1 MTDAQLRS
9 FARCIEYEGPRRVVI
24 NVSGEATTPK
34 RAKENYDIFPAVIF
48 IRDDLWSLGAP
59 RELAPT
65 AYKLWEHEWIARMEL
80 FDDEWRLFRM
90 DGLEVP

>member
-9 FARCIEYEGPRRVVI
+9 IARTIENEGPDRVVI
-24 NVSGEATTPK
+24 DSSGEATTPK
-34 RAKENYDIFPAVIF
+34 RAREDYDIFPTTIF
-48 IRDDLWSLGAP
+48 IRDDAWSLGAP
-59 RELAPT
+59 RRFIQL

-80 FDDEWRLFRM
+80 GDDEWRLFRM